1 MEEVTRKVF
10 HSSGRLKPQSRP
22 CKICIVTVESHPGKE
37 GKLILCGCFEDPQK
51 KKKKPGSRVNIIKQ
65 CTSWEYLSY
74 RLPFYVKC
82 MDLFMQ
88 NLNLISVYNK
98 ILVTFTEIKL
108 HYKIDLNHQSGT
120 YLMQGR
126 LQLIKRLH
134 ELL

>member
-1 MEEVTRKVF
+1 
-10 HSSGRLKPQSRP
+10 
-22 CKICIVTVESHPGKE
+22 
-37 GKLILCGCFEDPQK
+37 
-51 KKKKPGSRVNIIKQ
+51 
-65 CTSWEYLSY
+65 
-74 RLPFYVKC
+74 
-82 MDLFMQ
+82 MQ